1 MHKVSLNGVVR
12 LILPMFVI
20 AVSSYFL
27 FAQAP
32 RQIDIT
38 ATKDNKFVVAGQKTP
53 VITAKPGEVL
63 KLHITAFK
71 GPEFEK
77 DGTAHSITIN
87 EFKEQGWNIRL
98 KEGVKD
104 FTVVAPDKAGEYK
117 TVCDVKCGKGH
128 DDMALKL
135 IVK

>member
-1 MHKVSLNGVVR
+1 MRKVSAIQVLK
-12 LILPMFVI
+12 LIVPV
-20 AVSSYFL
+20 
-27 FAQAP
+27 FALLVPLIVMGQAP
-32 RQIDIT
+32 RVINIT
-38 ATKDNKFVVAGQKTP
+38 ATSQNKFQIAGQKEP

-77 DGTAHSITIN
+77 DGTAHTITIN

-104 FTVVAPDKAGEYK
+104 YTVVAPDKPGEYESN
-117 TVCDVKCGKGH
+117 CDVKCGKGH
-128 DDMALKL
+128 DDMKVKL
-135 IVK
+135 IVKG

>member
-1 MHKVSLNGVVR
+1 MYRPNRVTVFNMLVPIFLVV
-12 LILPMFVI
+12 LPSIV
-20 AVSSYFL
+20 L
-27 FAQAP
+27 GQGP

-38 ATKDNKFVVAGQKTP
+38 ATKDNKFKVAGEKDP

-63 KLHITAFK
+63 KLHITTFK

-104 FTVVAPDKAGEYK
+104 CTVVAPDKPGEYK
-117 TVCDVKCGKGH
+117 TICDVKCGKGH
-128 DDMALKL
+128 DDMVLKL
-135 IVK
+135 IVKP